1 MLIQN
6 LTGNSVPAPTA
17 NYGNSGS
24 PVVAVSVA
32 QTGSVPAE
40 STQTAQ
46 PPVPGTPLQGQ
57 PTAPPSNAQIQSAVD
72 KVNQAMLQGNTGV
85 EFSIDNNSMK
95 TVIKVVDTQT
105 GNTIKQFPSEQM
117 IAISKSIDQ
126 FQKGLLITQKA

>member
-17 NYGNSGS
+17 NYDNAGS
-24 PVVAVSVA
+24 PVSSVSVP

-40 STQTAQ
+40 PAQAAQ
-46 PPVPGTPLQGQ
+46 PPAPGKPAAQ
-57 PTAPPSNAQIQSAVD
+57 PTNAQIQSAVD
-72 KVNQAMLQGNTGV
+72 KINQAMLQTNTGV
-85 EFSIDNNSMK
+85 EFSIDNNSRK
-95 TVIKVVDTQT
+95 AVVKVVDTQT

-126 FQKGLLITQKA
+126 FQKGLLLTQKA